1 MTSFVSTERSFLSYA
16 SNSHLEKK
24 TKNIKDR
31 GLINMSNGSIKTYNR
46 VKDTVFQGLLDTK
59 HVGAVYNVL
68 DSVGEGTFGIVRIVQ
83 KNNYEQ
89 LKFTMKM
96 VPLEEGEEHMV

>member
-1 MTSFVSTERSFLSYA
+1 M
-16 SNSHLEKK
+16 
-24 TKNIKDR
+24 
-31 GLINMSNGSIKTYNR
+31 
-46 VKDTVFQGLLDTK
+46 FQGLLDTK

-68 DSVGEGTFGIVRIVQ
+68 GSLGEGAFGIVRIVQ

-96 VPLEEGEEHMV
+96 VPLEEGEEHLVQSELDILCKMDHPIAISLFEVYFDKRSLHLVGPLYEGGDLD